1 MMDID
6 KKLEMAYKCCKPLKV
21 KCIKKE
27 LDTQLEG
34 FTFRSIERQNG
45 EWIIC
50 FEGSN
55 ESHIMLSISFN
66 KLSIMKNTDSKA
78 ERIAI
83 DENLL
88 LTDRV
93 IDKRQN
99 GIVYL
104 IIQKQFAPSD
114 RFNQIVLTDLV
125 EQRFT
130 FTREKINSSVK
141 NVDFDNIRLT
151 NLLLKLRMLESKVDL
166 KNQSD
171 FYSEFSTHMNYY
183 LNCDGGRK
191 IKDNIYPT
199 RTYLNGEEVSNIFD
213 VDGPDKLYRIF
224 DLYNGIIN
232 PRNETD
238 INSINLGFLSQDA
251 FNFKELKGISEQ
263 EDSLVGTPLVNV
275 ADTYA
280 NYLKEFFEQKFGY
293 KGSIGF
299 DRNSMLLGITYQM
312 PGPERAKR
320 EIERKLGIPYS
331 EFEQLDFDEQQ
342 KLIEL
347 KTGKKFKYDYRLY
360 IDGIPMDEEHI
371 ITREQIDRQ
380 IDELTLSKP
389 KMFLKRLLKPF
400 DKK

>member
-1 MMDID
+1 MMAAD

-21 KCIKKE
+21 ECIKIE
-27 LDTQLEG
+27 LDAQLEG
-34 FTFRSIERQNG
+34 YTFKSIERQNG
-45 EWIIC
+45 EWTVC
-50 FEGSN
+50 FEGLN
-55 ESHIMLSISFN
+55 EAHIMLSISFN
-66 KLSIMKNTDSKA
+66 KLSIMKNNNSKA

-83 DENLL
+83 DENML

-99 GIVYL
+99 GIIYS
-104 IIQKQFAPSD
+104 IIQKQFTPSS

-130 FTREKINSSVK
+130 LTRERINSSLK

-166 KNQSD
+166 KSQSD

-183 LNCDGGRK
+183 LNWDGRRK

-199 RTYLNGEEVSNIFD
+199 RTYLNGEEVSSIFG
-213 VDGPDKLYRIF
+213 VDGSDKLYRIY

-232 PRNETD
+232 PRNEND
-238 INSINLGFLSQDA
+238 INSIHLGFLSPDA
-251 FNFKELKGISEQ
+251 FNFKELKGINQQ
-263 EDSLVGTPLVNV
+263 EDSLVGTPLVN
-275 ADTYA
+275 ASDTYV
-280 NYLKEFFEQKFGY
+280 NYLREFFDQKFGY

-299 DRNSMLLGITYQM
+299 DRDSMLLGITYQM
-312 PGPERAKR
+312 SGPERAKR

-342 KLIEL
+342 KLIEQ

-360 IDGIPMDEEHI
+360 IDGIPMDEDHI
-371 ITREQIDRQ
+371 ITRDQIDRQ
-380 IDELTLSKP
+380 IDELTSSGP
-389 KMFLKRLLKPF
+389 KRFLK
-400 DKK
+400 